1 MGPSRLGKTQWARS
15 LGPHLYFQSMFS
27 LDQFA
32 QRDWQYIVWDDVNLD
47 RIPAKK
53 SFFGV
58 QSDPFVLSDKYRGK
72 QQIQVAQKPSIY
84 VTNVRP
90 DFGQDVDWFMANT
103 VILNVNAPLFPIN
116 QV

>member
-1 MGPSRLGKTQWARS
+1 
-15 LGPHLYFQSMFS
+15 MFS